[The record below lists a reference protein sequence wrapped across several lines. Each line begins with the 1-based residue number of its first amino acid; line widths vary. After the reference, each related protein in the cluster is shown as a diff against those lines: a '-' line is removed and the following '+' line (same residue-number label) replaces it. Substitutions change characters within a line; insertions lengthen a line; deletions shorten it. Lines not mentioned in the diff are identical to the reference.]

1 MRMSNNLKFKLSTA
15 SVSEKLIAVNVAV
28 FILFFFFRTLAFL
41 FQFPADFLLEW
52 FVFPKELD
60 EFLFKPW
67 SIITYAFLHSG
78 LWHILGNMLILY
90 FSGIYFLNYFSGKK
104 LLNFYF
110 LGAISGALIY
120 MLSYNLFPAFENLGR
135 SYLLGASAAVMSVLV
150 GIATH
155 IPHMRV
161 RLLLIGSIKLWW
173 IAAFLVVLDVIQ
185 IPISNPGGHIAHI
198 GGAAFGFIYAK
209 QLGKGN
215 NFASG
220 FEKLM
225 DWIDSLFSG
234 TPSSSTARSSGRGRR
249 SNLKTV
255 HRRKDAQGSTS
266 SYSSSRRN
274 KKEEQEKIDA
284 ILDKI
289 SKSGYDSLNK
299 HEKDYL
305 FNAGKDN

>member
-1 MRMSNNLKFKLSTA
+1 MAT
-15 SVSEKLIAVNVAV
+15 VSEKLIAVNVIAFV
-28 FILFFFFRTLAFL
+28 LFFFLKTLAFL
-41 FQFPADFLLEW
+41 FSFEVDFILEW
-52 FVFPKELD
+52 LVFPKEPG

-78 LWHILGNMLILY
+78 LWHLLSNMLILY
-90 FSGIYFLNYFSGKK
+90 FSGVYFLTYFSPKK

-110 LGAISGALIY
+110 LGGIFGALVY
-120 MLSYNLFPAFENLGR
+120 MASYNLFPAFQGMGK
-135 SYLLGASAAVMSVLV
+135 SYLIGASAAVMSILV

-161 RLLLIGSIKLWW
+161 RLILLGSIKLWW

-185 IPISNPGGHIAHI
+185 IPISNPGGHLAHL
-198 GGAAFGFIYAK
+198 GGAGFGYLYAR

-215 NFASG
+215 NIASG
-220 FEKLM
+220 FEKLL
-225 DWIDSLFSG
+225 DWIASLFSSNSG
-234 TPSSSTARSSGRGRR
+234 SGRK

-255 HRRKDAQGSTS
+255 HKRKSTGSTS
-266 SYSSSRRN
+266 GRNSAGIRN
-274 KKEEQEKIDA
+274 KKEEQARIDA

-289 SKSGYDSLNK
+289 GKSGYDSLTK
-299 HEKDYL
+299 QEKDYL

>member
-1 MRMSNNLKFKLSTA
+1 MRMSNSLRYKLNTA
-15 SVSEKLIAVNVAV
+15 TVSEKLIAVNVAV
-28 FILFFFFRTLAFL
+28 FLLFFLFRTLAFL
-41 FQFPADFLLEW
+41 FQFPGDFLLEW
-52 FVFPKELD
+52 FVFPKELG
-60 EFLFKPW
+60 EFLLKPW

-78 LWHILGNMLILY
+78 IWHILSNMLILY

-110 LGAISGALIY
+110 LGAIFGALVY
-120 MLSYNLFPAFENLGR
+120 MLSYNLFPAFSGLGR

-155 IPHMRV
+155 IPHMKI
-161 RLLLIGSIKLWW
+161 RLLLIGSIKFWW
-173 IAAFLVVLDVIQ
+173 IAAFLVVLDIIQ
-185 IPISNPGGHIAHI
+185 IPISNPGGHLAHL
-198 GGAAFGFIYAK
+198 GGAAFGYVYAR

-215 NFASG
+215 DFASG
-220 FEKLM
+220 FEKILN
-225 DWIDSLFSG
+225 WFGSLFNFSS
-234 TPSSSTARSSGRGRR
+234 SSSTTSGRSRR

-255 HRRKDAQGSTS
+255 HRKKNTSAGTSYTST
-266 SYSSSRRN
+266 RRN

-289 SKSGYDSLNK
+289 SKSGYDSLSK
-299 HEKDYL
+299 QEKDYL

>member
-1 MRMSNNLKFKLSTA
+1 MAT
-15 SVSEKLIAVNVAV
+15 VSEKLIAVNVLAFV
-28 FILFFFFRTLAFL
+28 LFFFFRTLAFL
-41 FQFPADFLLEW
+41 FNFETDSILEW
-52 FVFPKELD
+52 LVFPKEPG

-78 LWHILGNMLILY
+78 IWHLLSNMLILY
-90 FSGIYFLNYFSGKK
+90 FSGMYFLNYFSPKK

-110 LGAISGALIY
+110 LGGIFGALVY
-120 MLSYNLFPAFENLGR
+120 MASYNLFPAFQGTGR
-135 SYLLGASAAVMSVLV
+135 SYLIGASAAVMAILV

-161 RLLLIGSIKLWW
+161 RLILLGSIKLWW

-185 IPISNPGGHIAHI
+185 IPISNPGGHLAHL
-198 GGAAFGFIYAK
+198 GGAGFGYLYAK

-215 NFASG
+215 NIAAG
-220 FEKLM
+220 FEKFL
-225 DWIDSLFSG
+225 DWVGSLFS
-234 TPSSSTARSSGRGRR
+234 SNSAQKNK

-255 HRRKDAQGSTS
+255 HKKQTTGNTSTG
-266 SYSSSRRN
+266 YNTRARN
-274 KKEEQEKIDA
+274 KREEQEKIDA

-289 SKSGYDSLNK
+289 SKSGYDSLTK
-299 HEKDYL
+299 QEKDYL